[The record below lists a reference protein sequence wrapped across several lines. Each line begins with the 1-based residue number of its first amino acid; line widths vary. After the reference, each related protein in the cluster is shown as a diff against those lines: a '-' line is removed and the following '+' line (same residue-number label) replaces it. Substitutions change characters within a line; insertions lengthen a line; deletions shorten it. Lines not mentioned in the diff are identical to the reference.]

1 MAAGEPNT
9 LSITRV
15 VRESVSSRN
24 ESLNERV
31 SALYETHRDG
41 IYRFLVAHGLSPAV
55 AQEVTQD
62 VFLKL
67 FVALRRGQEILAE
80 QGWLYGVAAR
90 SAVDYWRREG
100 RSAWVELDL
109 AGADAV
115 RSNNPTPEA
124 EAARAQ
130 RVHRIAEAMLKLPNE
145 LRLCVRL
152 RSEGL
157 RYREIAEILEVSVTS
172 VSDWLSV
179 AVERLRG
186 AARD

>member
-1 MAAGEPNT
+1 MAAGEPNA
-9 LSITRV
+9 LSITRAI
-15 VRESVSSRN
+15 REPALSQADN
-24 ESLNERV
+24 LNERV
-31 SALYETHRDG
+31 TTLYETHRDG
-41 IYRFLVAHGLSPAV
+41 IYRFLASHGLSPAV

-62 VFLKL
+62 VFMKL
-67 FVALRRGQEILAE
+67 FVALRQGTAIVSE
-80 QGWLYGVAAR
+80 QGWLYGVAAK

-109 AGADAV
+109 SEAAAV
-115 RSNNPTPEA
+115 SSANPTPEA

-130 RVHRIAEAMLKLPNE
+130 RLHRIADAMLKLPHE

-157 RYREIAEILEVSVTS
+157 RYREIAEILGVGVTTA
-172 VSDWLSV
+172 SDWLST

-186 AARD
+186 AAHD